1 LNDKIIG
8 IIGGMGPEATAN
20 LYLKIIKAT
29 RINVEQDHF
38 RVIIDSNPKIPDR
51 TKAIM
56 GQGESPVNAIVD
68 VADNLMRA
76 GVEVACIPCMT
87 SHYFYDEIVSRT
99 KLSIM
104 NAFVELEEF
113 LKEAYPDAKRIG
125 VLCTDG
131 TKRAKLFDR
140 YLSSYCVIY
149 PSDRLQKDNVM
160 GAIYAP
166 YGIKHGFTTGKPVD
180 LLKQAVDEL
189 VEMGADVVIAG
200 CTEVGFVLE
209 NEEMSVDV
217 IDTLDV
223 LARSIV
229 AKNCDLK
236 T

>member
-51 TKAIM
+51 TKAIL
-56 GQGESPVNAIVD
+56 GEGESPVNAIVD
-68 VADNLMRA
+68 MADNLMRS

-87 SHYFYDEIVSRT
+87 SHYFYEEIVART

-104 NAFVELEEF
+104 NAFVELEEY
-113 LKEAYPDAKRIG
+113 LGDTYPDAKRIG

-131 TKRAKLFDR
+131 TKHTKLFDR
-140 YLSSYCVIY
+140 YLSSYGVVY
-149 PSDRLQKDNVM
+149 PSDRMQKENVM
-160 GAIYAP
+160 SAIYGP
-166 YGIKHGFTTGKPVD
+166 YGIKHGFTAGKPVQ
-180 LLKQAVDEL
+180 LLREAVDEL
-189 VEMGADVVIAG
+189 VENGADVVIAG

-209 NEEMSVDV
+209 NEDMSVDV

-236 T
+236 